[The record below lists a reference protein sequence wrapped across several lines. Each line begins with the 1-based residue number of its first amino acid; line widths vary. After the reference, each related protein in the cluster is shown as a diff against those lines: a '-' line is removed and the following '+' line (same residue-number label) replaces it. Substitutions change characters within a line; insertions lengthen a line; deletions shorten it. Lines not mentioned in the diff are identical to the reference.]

1 MLGVDSRAEG
11 WQYRGANPKE
21 TMMSASPSRAA
32 RLDMRLRPALRQ
44 RIARIAQGENRTVSN
59 WVESVIEAAVAA
71 HARQRN
77 ECAR

>member
-1 MLGVDSRAEG
+1 V
-11 WQYRGANPKE
+11 
-21 TMMSASPSRAA
+21 TSASHFRTA
-32 RLDMRLRPALRQ
+32 RIDMRLRPALRQ

-59 WVESVIEAAVAA
+59 RVETAVAA